1 MSTSNAIPNESLN
14 GQPSN
19 KVRKEIPSYKGEN
32 FLFGSGL
39 EFWNDPIGLMTK
51 LRHMHP
57 DIVRVRMAHEK
68 IAFVYHPELAK
79 PILQK
84 TNKSFAGYPMVIRSI
99 KSISGNNLFTAQG
112 EEWKEQRKLL
122 QPNFHKRAL
131 NGFSDIIVSEAEKV
145 AANWSNNSDYVSI
158 AEAMQQ
164 AAFNAV
170 SRSLFSTD
178 LEGQDSLRAD
188 YAAGAN
194 YITYRIENPLAP
206 PLAVPTPGNIKI
218 RRSRNRVNASIREI
232 IAEREHTTTEYN
244 DFLQMLL
251 ETRYEDTG
259 EPLEP
264 DLLLNQAA
272 MFFFGGNGPPAKV
285 LTWAF
290 YYLNKYP
297 EVEEKLHE
305 ELDRVLGG
313 RNPTI
318 EDLNELTYLQAIIDE
333 LLRLYPTAWAM
344 PRQCVED
351 TEVGEY
357 QFKKGDG
364 LWVLLYNL
372 HRHKDYWED
381 PEKFDPERFSPEN
394 TAKRPSLAYMP
405 YGAGPRLCIAQHL
418 SNLEI
423 KTILATLCQRFRVRA
438 DKDMV
443 VKPKIGFPLG
453 PEGPVMMKA
462 EAR

>member
-1 MSTSNAIPNESLN
+1 MISSDTLSPEVT
-14 GQPSN
+14 GG
-19 KVRKEIPSYKGEN
+19 EIPYYKGSN

-39 EFWNDPIGLMTK
+39 EFWKKPIDLMTR
-51 LRHMHP
+51 LRHQYP

-68 IAFVYHPELAK
+68 VAFVYNPELAK

-84 TNKSFAGYPMVIRSI
+84 TNKAFMGYPMVIRSI

-112 EEWKEQRKLL
+112 DEWSEQRKLL

-131 NGFSDIIVSEAEKV
+131 NGFGEIIVSEAEKV
-145 AANWSNNSDYVSI
+145 AARWEKVSGEVSI
-158 AEAMQQ
+158 ASDMQQ

-170 SRSLFSTD
+170 ARSLYSTD
-178 LEGQDSLRAD
+178 LEGQDELRAD
-188 YAAGAN
+188 YANGAN

-206 PLAVPTPGNIKI
+206 PLAIPTPGNIKI
-218 RRSRNRVNASIREI
+218 RGARNRVNASIEAI
-232 IAEREHTTTEYN
+232 IAERKNSDGEYN

-264 DLLLNQAA
+264 ELLLNQAA

-290 YYLNKYP
+290 YYLNKHP
-297 EVEEKLHE
+297 EVEAKLHE
-305 ELDRVLGG
+305 ELDRVLAG
-313 RNPTI
+313 RNPTV
-318 EDLNELTYLQAIIDE
+318 EDLNELTYLQCIIDE
-333 LLRLYPTAWAM
+333 LLRMYPTAWAM

-351 TEVGEY
+351 TQVGKY

-372 HRHKDYWED
+372 HRHRDYWDD
-381 PEKFDPERFSPEN
+381 PETFDPERFAPEAV
-394 TAKRPSLAYMP
+394 AKRPALAYMP
-405 YGAGPRLCIAQHL
+405 YGAGPRLCIAKHL
-418 SNLEI
+418 SNLEM
-423 KTILATLCQRFRVRA
+423 KMILATLCQRFRVTA
-438 DKDMV
+438 DKNMYV
-443 VKPKIGFPLG
+443 APKIGFPLG
-453 PEGPVMMKA
+453 PEGPVMMTPTL
-462 EAR
+462 R